1 MKREGGS
8 DGYLKKLHSGRPD
21 MKALSGS
28 GSDQVIGLIL
38 CVCVTVIICG
48 RGILLKNHC
57 TWQSNRSRTNR
68 FRPLTLFN

>member
-38 CVCVTVIICG
+38 CVCDSYYMWERYFIEKSLHMAI
-48 RGILLKNHC
+48 
-57 TWQSNRSRTNR
+57 
-68 FRPLTLFN
+68 